1 MEPLRPQ
8 EYVAYIKKHSA
19 FIESNAE
26 KLQIY
31 EGDLMPFVD
40 AILKKRL
47 AENYYN
53 QIKDSIVPINILP
66 RIIDKMAKA
75 YLRSPERISATDQ
88 DQLEEA
94 EYYLDIDAH
103 MNMAD
108 EFANL
113 FKAYAIELFEEDG
126 YPNMRV
132 LPFDRFLPMSRDKK
146 NPLKV
151 TDFIKF
157 MGKVNHNAKDQNLYH
172 VYTDTHFL
180 PILEDEAEPYAPDL
194 EGNDGINPLGRIPF
208 VYGNR
213 SRQNLIPI
221 QDSDLI
227 QLTKVIPVTLTDLGG
242 AIMFQCFSVIY
253 GINLMAE
260 NLTYSPNSFW
270 SFKQDPI
277 SQGNASIGTI
287 KPEVDIDKVLGYINA
302 KLSMLLE
309 TKGLRVGALGTPE
322 GTMNPSGVSKM
333 IDEAD
338 TSDIIDKSKKFFIKE
353 EKDFWDLYKLKNNYW
368 VKNVPDYKLGML
380 SDDFEPDTIFTS
392 HEAAKETETIEDGNA
407 EENSNGMDTQKD
419 SNTEAV

>member
-1 MEPLRPQ
+1 MEPLKPQ
-8 EYVAYIKKHSA
+8 EYIEYIKRHA
-19 FIESNAE
+19 HFIEANAE
-26 KLQIY
+26 KLRIY
-31 EGDLMPFVD
+31 EGDLMPFLD

-47 AENYYN
+47 AENYYK

-75 YLRSPERISATDQ
+75 YLKSPERIDEDQ
-88 DQLEEA
+88 QALKEA
-94 EYYLDIDAH
+94 EFYLDVDAH

-132 LPFDRFLPMSRDKK
+132 LPFDRFLPMGRDRK

-157 MGKVNHNAKDQNLYH
+157 MGKVSHNGKDQNLYH

-180 PILEDEAEPYAPDL
+180 PILEDEAEPYYPDM

-213 SRQNLIPI
+213 SRQHLIPV
-221 QDSDLI
+221 QDTDLI
-227 QLTKVIPVTLTDLGG
+227 QMTKVIPVTLTDLGG
-242 AIMFQCFSVIY
+242 AVMFQCFSVIY
-253 GINLMAE
+253 GINLQAE
-260 NLTYSPNSFW
+260 NLTFTPNAFW
-270 SFKQDPI
+270 SFKSDPI
-277 SQGNASIGTI
+277 AQTPPQIGTI
-287 KPEVDIDKVLGYINA
+287 KPEVDVDKVLNFIHA
-302 KLSMLLE
+302 QMSMLLE
-309 TKGLRVGALGTPE
+309 TKGLRVGAMGTTE
-322 GTMNPSGVSKM
+322 GAMNPSGISKM

-353 EKDFWDLYKLKNNYW
+353 EKDLWDLYKLKNNYW
-368 VKNVPDYKLGML
+368 VKNIPEYKLPML
-380 SDDFEPDTIFTS
+380 ADEFEPETIFYKKPEVEVIDVVDTQ
-392 HEAAKETETIEDGNA
+392 ENLDTETIR
-407 EENSNGMDTQKD
+407 S
-419 SNTEAV
+419 